1 MTKHLNV
8 SFFFHFLK
16 RTNSTSLWFLPDLF
30 IGLFYWTGTH
40 GQHDGPSLG
49 CGDGDD
55 HHSGQDQ
62 DVYLENQEVKSK
74 TQTCV
79 FRHI

>member
-1 MTKHLNV
+1 M
-8 SFFFHFLK
+8 
-16 RTNSTSLWFLPDLF
+16 WFLPDLF

-74 TQTCV
+74 TLVSLDTYDPSLRKVVQPK
-79 FRHI
+79 